1 MRSMTGFG
9 AGDAPIG
16 GGQLSLELRTLNHRF
31 VDVRVRLPPEINDQ
45 ASFVEQLVREKLER
59 GRVDVSVR
67 LSGAALPPA
76 RFSAERARAL
86 HATLTGLKNELAP
99 GSELT
104 FSALASFAPLL
115 LEPAAADVDEV
126 RRALTTALTRAC
138 EELGHMR
145 ATEGAELAREL
156 GERLASARKLAQAI
170 RERSGEL
177 VEHQRARLKERLE
190 RLLAGVAPLDSAR
203 LESEVALMADR
214 SDITEEL
221 ARLDS
226 HFQQFGALL
235 ATQGPVGRQLD
246 FLLQEIARELNTTGA
261 KSQDAPVAQLVVK
274 TKVEVERMREQ
285 VQNVE

>member
-16 GGQLSLELRTLNHRF
+16 GGQLSLELRALNHRF
-31 VDVRVRLPPEINDQ
+31 VDVRVRLPPELSDQ
-45 ASFVEQLVREKLER
+45 ASFVEQLVRERLER

-86 HATLTGLKNELAP
+86 HATLTGLKDELAP
-99 GSELT
+99 GSELP
-104 FSALASFAPLL
+104 FSTLASFAPLL
-115 LEPAAADVDEV
+115 LESASADVDEV
-126 RRALTTALTRAC
+126 RRALTSALTRAC
-138 EELGHMR
+138 EELGRMR

-156 GERLASARKLAQAI
+156 GDRLASARRLAQAI

-235 ATQGPVGRQLD
+235 GSEGAVGRQLD
-246 FLLQEIARELNTTGA
+246 FLLQEVARELNTTGA

>member
-86 HATLTGLKNELAP
+86 HATLTGLKDELAP

-170 RERSGEL
+170 RDRSGEL

>member
-31 VDVRVRLPPEINDQ
+31 VDVRVRLPQEIGDQ
-45 ASFVEQLVREKLER
+45 ASFVEQLVRDKLER

-76 RFSAERARAL
+76 RFSPDRARSL

-99 GSELT
+99 GSELSFAT
-104 FSALASFAPLL
+104 LASFAPLL
-115 LEPAAADVDEV
+115 LEPVVADVEEV
-126 RRALTTALTRAC
+126 RRALSKALHRAC
-138 EELGHMR
+138 DELRGMR
-145 ATEGAELAREL
+145 EVEGAELAREL
-156 GERLASARKLAQAI
+156 RERLDAAKALARSI
-170 RERSGEL
+170 RERSASL
-177 VEHQRARLKERLE
+177 VELQRARLRERLE
-190 RLLAGVAPLDSAR
+190 RLLAGQPPLDQAR
-203 LESEVALMADR
+203 LETEVALMADR
-214 SDITEEL
+214 ADISEEL

-226 HFQQFGALL
+226 HFEQIGVLL
-235 ATQGPVGRQLD
+235 EANGPVGRKLD

-261 KSQDAPVAQLVVK
+261 KSQDAPVAQLVVE
-274 TKVEVERMREQ
+274 TKVCVERMREQ

>member
-16 GGQLSLELRTLNHRF
+16 GGQLSIELRALNHRF
-31 VDVRVRLPPEINDQ
+31 VDVRVRLPPEIGDQ
-45 ASFVEQLVREKLER
+45 ASFVEQLVRERLER

-76 RFSAERARAL
+76 RFSADRARSL
-86 HATLTGLKNELAP
+86 HATLSRLKDELAP
-99 GSELT
+99 GTELT
-104 FSALASFAPLL
+104 FATLAGFAPLL
-115 LEPAAADVDEV
+115 LEPAVADLEEV
-126 RRALTTALTRAC
+126 RRALVSALERAYVD
-138 EELGHMR
+138 LVRMR
-145 ATEGAELAREL
+145 ETEGAELSREL
-156 GERLASARKLAQAI
+156 GERLNTARKLAQSI
-170 RERSGEL
+170 RERSGTL
-177 VEHQRARLKERLE
+177 VELQRARLRERLE
-190 RLLAGVAPLDSAR
+190 RLLAGTTPLDSAR

-221 ARLDS
+221 ARLES
-226 HFQQFGALL
+226 HFQQFGTLL